1 MGPRDCLTQS
11 RRLGDWEVDTII
23 DEACEQVIASPTEH
37 ESCPT
42 LPSRVECRILQPVGD
57 TTGNMLQSLGALAQA
72 MTCDGGNRPA
82 PYQRIAR
89 SLETRSYAAHL
100 YATQGWAATRSMEG
114 PRR

>member
-23 DEACEQVIASPTEH
+23 HEACEQVIASPTEH

-42 LPSRVECRILQPVGD
+42 LPPKVECRIPQPVGD
-57 TTGNMLQSLGALAQA
+57 TAVNILHSLSALAQA

-82 PYQRIAR
+82 PTSASQEASKRGPMPLI
-89 SLETRSYAAHL
+89 
-100 YATQGWAATRSMEG
+100 SMQPKG
-114 PRR
+114 GLQPGA